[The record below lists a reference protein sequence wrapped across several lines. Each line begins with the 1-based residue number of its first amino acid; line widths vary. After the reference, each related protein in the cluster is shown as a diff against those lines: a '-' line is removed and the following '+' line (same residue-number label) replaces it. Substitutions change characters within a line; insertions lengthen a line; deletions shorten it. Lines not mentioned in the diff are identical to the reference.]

1 MSFLY
6 FKLLFLIP
14 ALSFCTGGGVNSG
27 QTIQNGEQMTVIPE
41 LPSKIS
47 FAGEEVPLNYFDVRE
62 SLQREMTVI
71 MYWHSSMILI
81 FQNNNRYK
89 REVIKILKDEG
100 VPEDFYYLCIAESGL
115 QPVSSYAGACG
126 YWQFLAAT
134 AKEYGLVVDDEVDER
149 YNIEKSTRAAAAY
162 FKKAHAE
169 LGSWTLAA
177 ASYNIGLANVKYR
190 KKIQFQNNYYDMQF
204 PEETGRYVF
213 RALAF
218 KTIMNDSGKYGF
230 KLDKGQLYPELEY
243 KEVTVDTPIEN
254 WSAFAAKHRTNFKL
268 LKMYNQWIKANNLT
282 NKNRNT
288 FIVRIPKEGTR

>member
-27 QTIQNGEQMTVIPE
+27 QTIQNGEQVAVIPE

-47 FAGEEVPLNYFDVRE
+47 FAGEEVPLKYFDVRE

-71 MYWHSSMILI
+71 TYWHSSMILI
-81 FQNNNRYK
+81 FQNDNRYK
-89 REVIKILKDEG
+89 REIMKILKDEG

-134 AKEYGLVVDDEVDER
+134 AKEYGLVVNDEVDER
-149 YNIEKSTRAAAAY
+149 YNIRKSTYAAAAY
-162 FKKAHAE
+162 FKKAYAE

-177 ASYNIGLANVKYR
+177 ASYNIGLGNVKYR

-218 KTIMNDSGKYGF
+218 KTIMKDPEKYGF
-230 KLDKGQLYPELEY
+230 KLDKEQLYPEFEY
-243 KEVTVDTPIEN
+243 KEVTVNTPIEN

-282 NKNRNT
+282 NKNRDT

>member
-27 QTIQNGEQMTVIPE
+27 QTIQNGEQVAVIPE
-41 LPSKIS
+41 LPSRIS
-47 FAGEEVPLNYFDVRE
+47 FAGEEVPLKYFDVRE

-71 MYWHSSMILI
+71 TYWHSSMILI
-81 FQNNNRYK
+81 FQNDNRYK
-89 REVIKILKDEG
+89 REIMKILKDEG

-134 AKEYGLVVDDEVDER
+134 AKEYGLVVNDEVDER
-149 YNIEKSTRAAAAY
+149 YNIRKSTYAAAAY
-162 FKKAHAE
+162 FKKAYAE

-177 ASYNIGLANVKYR
+177 ASYNIGLGNVKYR

-218 KTIMNDSGKYGF
+218 KTIMKDPEKYGF
-230 KLDKGQLYPELEY
+230 KLDKEQLYPEFDY
-243 KEVTVDTPIEN
+243 KEVTVNTPIEN

-282 NKNRNT
+282 NKNRDT

>member
-27 QTIQNGEQMTVIPE
+27 QTIQNGEQVAVIPE
-41 LPSKIS
+41 LPSGIS
-47 FAGEEVPLNYFDVRE
+47 FAGEEVPLKYFDVRE

-71 MYWHSSMILI
+71 TYWHSSMILI
-81 FQNNNRYK
+81 FQNDNRYK
-89 REVIKILKDEG
+89 REIMKILKDEG

-134 AKEYGLVVDDEVDER
+134 AKEYGLVVNDEVDER
-149 YNIEKSTRAAAAY
+149 YNIRKSTYAAAAY
-162 FKKAHAE
+162 FKKAYAE

-177 ASYNIGLANVKYR
+177 ASYNIGLGNVKYR

-218 KTIMNDSGKYGF
+218 KTIMKDPEKYGF
-230 KLDKGQLYPELEY
+230 KLDKEQLYPEFEY
-243 KEVTVDTPIEN
+243 KEVTVNTPIEN

-282 NKNRNT
+282 NKNRDT

>member
-6 FKLLFLIP
+6 LKLLFLIP

-27 QTIQNGEQMTVIPE
+27 QTIQNGEQVAVIPE

-47 FAGEEVPLNYFDVRE
+47 FAGEEVPLKYFDVRE

-71 MYWHSSMILI
+71 TYWHSSMILI
-81 FQNNNRYK
+81 FQNDNRYR
-89 REVIKILKDEG
+89 REIMKILKDEG
-100 VPEDFYYLCIAESGL
+100 VPEDFYYLGIAESGL

-134 AKEYGLVVDDEVDER
+134 AKEYGLVVNDEVDER
-149 YNIEKSTRAAAAY
+149 YNIRKSTYAAAAY
-162 FKKAHAE
+162 FKKAYAE

-177 ASYNIGLANVKYR
+177 ASYNIGLGNVKYR
-190 KKIQFQNNYYDMQF
+190 KRIQFQNNYYDMQF

-218 KTIMNDSGKYGF
+218 KTIMKDPEKYGF
-230 KLDKGQLYPELEY
+230 KLDKEQLYPEFDY
-243 KEVTVDTPIEN
+243 KEVTVNTPIEN

-282 NKNRNT
+282 NKNRDT